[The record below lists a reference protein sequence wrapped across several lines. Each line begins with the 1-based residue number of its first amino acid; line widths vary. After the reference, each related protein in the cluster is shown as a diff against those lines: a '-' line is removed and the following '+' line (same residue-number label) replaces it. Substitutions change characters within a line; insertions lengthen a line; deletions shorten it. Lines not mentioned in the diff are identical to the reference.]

1 MSERETIE
9 KTPSVTIARRNE
21 TRTMDGGKPSSP
33 GTAIAR
39 DAVDGLSCRVGDASC
54 AGAHASAISRSK
66 KIDTACA
73 QRSLLK
79 LQTRYGNQFVGRV
92 IERAS
97 NGEASS
103 SDMNAIERS
112 IEASRGGG
120 SGMDHSTRARMET
133 AFGADFSGVRIHH
146 DAHSDELSR
155 SLSARAFATGQDVYF
170 RQGEYNPGASGG
182 RELLAHELTHVV
194 QQTGGIQRKMSVSQ
208 PNDPHEVEAD
218 QMAHAVMK
226 QEQSGELDRQIV
238 ARAEEEKDKPL
249 ATKLDRAEDEKDKDR
264 HLAMKPGDGAL
275 LRQPEAPGPKDDEE
289 KKKLHAK
296 FDAQALARAQDDEP
310 PE

>member
-9 KTPSVTIARRNE
+9 KTPSVIIARRNE
-21 TRTMDGGKPSSP
+21 TRTMDDGKPSSP
-33 GTAIAR
+33 GATIAR
-39 DAVDGLSCRVGDASC
+39 DAEEGPSCRIGDASC
-54 AGAHASAISRSK
+54 TAAHASAISRSMK
-66 KIDTACA
+66 VDTGCA
-73 QRSLLK
+73 QRSLLR
-79 LQTRYGNQFVGRV
+79 LQMRYGNQFVGRV
-92 IERAS
+92 IDRAS
-97 NGEASS
+97 NGEAPSG
-103 SDMNAIERS
+103 DMSAIERS
-112 IEASRGGG
+112 IESSRGSG
-120 SGMDHSTRARMET
+120 SGMDHSTRTRMET

-146 DAHSDELSR
+146 DAQSDELSR

-194 QQTGGIQRKMSVSQ
+194 QQTGGIQRKMTVSQ

-218 QMAHAVMK
+218 HMAHAVMK

-249 ATKLDRAEDEKDKDR
+249 ATKLDRAEDDKDKDR
-264 HLAMKPGDGAL
+264 HLATKRDDGAL
-275 LRQPEAPGPKDDEE
+275 MRQPEALGPKDEEE
-289 KKKLHAK
+289 KKKLHTK
-296 FDAQALARAQDDEP
+296 LDAQTLARAQDDEP